1 MVCMRI
7 IYNQRDLLLHVLVLL
22 LTAVVAHKKKH
33 THTHTQTGD
42 EINDDGVLE
51 YEKLPMQNK
60 QRVQDQPHH
69 LISVNLL

>member
-1 MVCMRI
+1 MVCVRI

-22 LTAVVAHKKKH
+22 LTAVVAHKN